1 MKKKCILKG
10 METSYVQRGHCACPL
25 DILQGPHHNDEIQKA
40 PCGLVDVGASQHS
53 FFLFFFFFLPFSR
66 TLFSPMSSNNRVKDQ
81 REKDKKTKRQKEPK
95 GRGKKTAGR
104 ENYTRLCFSSLLL
117 PFSPSF
123 FATEH
128 SLSPKKRPLWRWGN
142 WESPVWN
149 I

>member
-53 FFLFFFFFLPFSR
+53 FFLFFFFSFHFPAPYFPPCQATTEL
-66 TLFSPMSSNNRVKDQ
+66 KI
-81 REKDKKTKRQKEPK
+81 KGKKTKRQKEPK

-104 ENYTRLCFSSLLL
+104 ENCTRLCFSSLLL

-128 SLSPKKRPLWRWGN
+128 SLSPKKRPL
-142 WESPVWN
+142 
-149 I
+149 